1 MKQIKITT
9 TASATVTLDGLDID
23 DVIQKAADLAH
34 EVLEEL
40 FIYRQE
46 HDLDPLTFSC
56 EGSCCEFLDLID
68 D

>member
-1 MKQIKITT
+1 MKQLKVTT
-9 TASATVTLDGLDID
+9 TASAIVTLDGLDIN
-23 DVIQKAADLAH
+23 DVIKKAADLAH

-40 FIYRQE
+40 SIYRQKN
-46 HDLDPLTFSC
+46 DLGPFTFSC

>member
-1 MKQIKITT
+1 VIK
-9 TASATVTLDGLDID
+9 
-23 DVIQKAADLAH
+23 KAADLAH

-40 FIYRQE
+40 SIYRQRN
-46 HDLDPLTFSC
+46 DLDPLTFSC

>member
-1 MKQIKITT
+1 MKQLKITT
-9 TASATVTLDGLDID
+9 TASAIVTLDGLDVD
-23 DVIQKAADLAH
+23 DVIRKAADLAH

-40 FIYRQE
+40 SVYRQRN
-46 HDLDPLTFSC
+46 DLPFDTFSC

>member
-1 MKQIKITT
+1 MKSLKVTT
-9 TASATVTLDGLDID
+9 TASAIVTLDGLDVD
-23 DVIQKAADLAH
+23 DVLRKAADLAH

-40 FIYRQE
+40 SIYRQE

-56 EGSCCEFLDLID
+56 EASCCEFLDLID

>member
-1 MKQIKITT
+1 MKQLKVTT
-9 TASATVTLDGLDID
+9 TAVVTLNGLDVN
-23 DVIQKAADLAH
+23 DVIKKAADLAH

-40 FIYRQE
+40 SIYRQE
-46 HDLDPLTFSC
+46 NGLDPFTFIC

>member
-1 MKQIKITT
+1 MKQLKITT
-9 TASATVTLDGLDID
+9 TASAIVTLDGLDVD
-23 DVIQKAADLAH
+23 EVIRKAADLAH

-40 FIYRQE
+40 SIYRQE
-46 HDLDPLTFSC
+46 NDLDPLTFSC